1 MNRLLSDT
9 ISFGRQYLRTKIGPF
24 FSFIFPVL
32 LILLFGAVFS
42 APDGGGISLP
52 VQNLDT
58 GPYSTALLDIL
69 NQTGYFEISM
79 IEGED
84 DIVDYVNDNSLALA
98 LRVPA
103 NFSSN
108 VASSLPAT
116 VVLCGDTSRSSFPI
130 AQGVLDA
137 VINQMNY
144 NLTGASPIVS
154 FDVQFAGSEQFT
166 GYDFLLPG
174 FVGLTVMVSAMYFMT
189 SICAE
194 HRSRGYFKL
203 LATTTLKKSEW
214 LSSKFIFNSIML
226 IGSLLVTFAV
236 AMAAFDLKAVLTP
249 VSLILVVAGAFMF
262 TSLGMLLGVVVKDP
276 ESAAAVSNV
285 IGFPM
290 MFLSGSFWDLSASPL
305 YLQVISKAMPLTYLN
320 NGLRDTMV
328 FGNETSALVNLL
340 IVTVLGLV
348 FFILAS
354 RWMSWKEA

>member
-32 LILLFGAVFS
+32 LIVLFGAVFS
-42 APDGGGISLP
+42 TSDGGGISLP

-79 IEGED
+79 IGSEG

-108 VASSLPAT
+108 VEASMSAT

-154 FDVQFAGSEQFT
+154 FEIQFAGSEQFT
-166 GYDFLLPG
+166 AYDFLLPG

-214 LSSKFIFNSIML
+214 LASKFIFNSIML
-226 IGSLLVTFAV
+226 VGSLLVTFAV
-236 AMAAFDLKAVLTP
+236 AMTAFDLKAVLTP
-249 VSLILVVAGAFMF
+249 LSLILVMAGAFMF

-276 ESAAAVSNV
+276 ESASAVSNV

-290 MFLSGSFWDLSASPL
+290 MFLSGSFWDLSASPV

-320 NGLRDTMV
+320 DGLRDTMV
-328 FGNETSALVNLL
+328 FGNEANALMNLL
-340 IVTVLGLV
+340 IVTLLGLV

-354 RWMSWKEA
+354 RWMSWKTP